1 VNKSEIRKKLLKIRK
16 QKSSIN
22 SNISH
27 QSILKV
33 LKKKKKS
40 KAKFLADITLII
52 MK

>member
-16 QKSSIN
+16 QKSLIN

-33 LKKKKKS
+33 LKKKKS
-40 KAKFLADITLII
+40 KAKFLADITLIT